1 MDLFSFIKS
10 NVSILD
16 LIQEYATLKRA
27 GLYWKGRCPFHH
39 EKTASFTVS
48 PHREIFY
55 CFGCHAGG
63 DVISFIAKIENCSQK
78 EAAQHLLERYQL
90 TPPPS
95 VHFEVGGDTS
105 KTFKQHEQYN
115 AICKQ
120 VALWCQQLLHQNPSV
135 MAYLHKRGIPEKSLK
150 DFTIGYFPGGL
161 LAVKQLLNH
170 MRSHNILPHDLIE
183 ANIIAEGKSVLYSG
197 FEDRI
202 IFPIK
207 DHLGRFCGFGG
218 RIFKEQDQRPKYYN
232 SRENTYFNKGSLLF
246 GLDQAKKI
254 IQETEHVFL
263 VEGYTDCIA
272 MVDHGHPNTVAT
284 LGTACTLEHLK
295 QLSRYAQVLYVLY
308 DGDSAGQQAILRLT
322 ELCWQVS
329 LDLKVI
335 VLPAQDDPASFLI
348 KGNSLG
354 PLIEDAKEI
363 FHFFIGAMAN
373 EFAQKPLQE
382 KVNLTRKC
390 IDTICRID
398 DPLKQDILLHKA
410 ATAFDIPIE
419 ALKQERARQE
429 RPTYYPQEADT
440 PPVSDSTSDT
450 DEPGQLLE
458 KKIFCAI
465 VNNVRLLTKDNEQY
479 LVQYLPAPLD
489 SILSYLKN
497 ALNAQGTL
505 DFVHFFD
512 NLPENQKH
520 YVSKLLLESEEK
532 VDEATFEQLLLQL
545 HKKRWRHAVQ
555 EIKTKLSHAQ
565 DPQEK
570 AKIMQEFLLLKE
582 KMVQKNIE
590 NEGDH

>member
-16 LIQEYATLKRA
+16 LIQEYATLKKA

-78 EAAQHLLERYQL
+78 EAAQHLVERYQL

-95 VHFEVGGDTS
+95 VHFDVGGDTS

-115 AICKQ
+115 AICKH
-120 VALWCQQLLHQNPSV
+120 VALWCQQQLHQNRNV

-161 LAVKQLLNH
+161 MAVKQLLNH

-197 FEDRI
+197 FEERI

-246 GLDQAKKI
+246 GLDQAKKT

-329 LDLKVI
+329 LDLRVI

-348 KGNSLG
+348 KGNSLD
-354 PLIEDAKEI
+354 PLIENAKEI
-363 FHFFIGAMAN
+363 FHFFIGTMAN

-429 RPTYYPQEADT
+429 RPAYYPQEADT
-440 PPVSDSTSDT
+440 PPASDRTSDT

-465 VNNVRLLTKDNEQY
+465 VNNVQLLTKDNEQY
-479 LVQYLPAPLD
+479 LVQYLPAPLG

-590 NEGDH
+590 NEGEH